1 MKVRDICML
10 GGTGFVGRR
19 LVAHLANSGYR
30 VKVLTR
36 HRERHKALLVSPL
49 VTLIE
54 TDVRDPD
61 RLQAEFTGCQAVINL
76 VGILNGSEAEFRAAH
91 AELPARVAQA
101 CRQAGARRLLHMSAL
116 NADPVNGPSIYLRTK
131 GEGEQAVFGTEG
143 IQVTTF
149 CPSIIFGPED
159 SFFNRF
165 AALLKLSPF
174 LPLAC
179 PQARFAPVYV
189 DDVAQAFAA
198 ALENEATV
206 GVALELCGPRIYT
219 LKELVEYTAQLIGK
233 RRLIVGLP
241 DNLARLQARIF
252 EHIPGQP
259 FTMDNYLSLQADSVC
274 CVSGL
279 EALGIAPHSVEAIM
293 PQHFQST
300 TQRGRYSSLRTEAR
314 RD

>member
-1 MKVRDICML
+1 MKVRDICVL

-36 HRERHKALLVSPL
+36 HRERHKGLLMAPQ
-49 VTLIE
+49 VTLVE
-54 TDVRDPD
+54 TDVRDPE

-101 CRQAGARRLLHMSAL
+101 CRQAGVRRLLHMSAL

-131 GEGEQAVFGTEG
+131 GEGEQAVFQTEG
-143 IQVTTF
+143 VQATSF
-149 CPSIIFGPED
+149 RPSIIFGPED

-174 LPLAC
+174 LLLAC

-189 DDVAQAFAA
+189 DDVALAFTA
-198 ALENEATV
+198 ALADEATV
-206 GVALELCGPRIYT
+206 GVALELCGPHVYT
-219 LKELVEYTAQLIGK
+219 LKELVEYTAHLIGR

-241 DNLARLQARIF
+241 DNVARLEARVF
-252 EHIPGQP
+252 EHLPGQP
-259 FTMDNYLSLQADSVC
+259 FTMDNYLSMQADSVC
-274 CVSGL
+274 CANGL
-279 EALGIAPHSVEAIM
+279 GALGIAPHSVEAIM

-300 TQRGRYSSLRTEAR
+300 TQRGRYSSLRTGAR